1 MELPE
6 GSLDEMSEEE
16 REYFLM
22 EQKIE
27 EEFMA
32 HITQTAKLRDG

>member
-6 GSLDEMSEEE
+6 RSLDEMSEEE

>member
-6 GSLDEMSEEE
+6 RSLDEMSEED

-22 EQKIE
+22 KQKIE

-32 HITQTAKLRDG
+32 HITQTAKLKDG

>member
-1 MELPE
+1 
-6 GSLDEMSEEE
+6 LDEMSEED

-32 HITQTAKLRDG
+32 HITETARLRDG